1 MIKLAQ
7 PALKEWTETTNPSP
21 VHKIYK
27 QPKRLAKKVTLVGK
41 DFIYLAAVVI
51 IAFAVTTSV
60 VKSTVAL
67 TNAQHELQ
75 TIRKQQTKL
84 QVQNTNAKQEI
95 SELSSRSRL
104 SKIAAS
110 AGLKLNESSTRNVT
124 K

>member
-1 MIKLAQ
+1 MAQ

-21 VHKIYK
+21 VHKINK
-27 QPKRLAKKVTLVGK
+27 QKRLAKKVTLVGK

-51 IAFAVTTSV
+51 IAFAVTTSI

-95 SELSSRSRL
+95 SELSSWSRL